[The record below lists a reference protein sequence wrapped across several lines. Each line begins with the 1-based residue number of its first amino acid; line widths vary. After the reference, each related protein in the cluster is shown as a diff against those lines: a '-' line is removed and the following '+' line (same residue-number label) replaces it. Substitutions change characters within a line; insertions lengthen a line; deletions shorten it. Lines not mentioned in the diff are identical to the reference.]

1 MIITMCWIYV
11 GMNTNRMAALKEQG
25 VADRGFSEAQR
36 LISPEALAP
45 PNGCWAT
52 MEPVDLSLT

>member
-1 MIITMCWIYV
+1 MIRTRCWIYV
-11 GMNTNRMAALKEQG
+11 GANTNRMAALKEQG
-25 VADRGFSEAQR
+25 RAGGRQK